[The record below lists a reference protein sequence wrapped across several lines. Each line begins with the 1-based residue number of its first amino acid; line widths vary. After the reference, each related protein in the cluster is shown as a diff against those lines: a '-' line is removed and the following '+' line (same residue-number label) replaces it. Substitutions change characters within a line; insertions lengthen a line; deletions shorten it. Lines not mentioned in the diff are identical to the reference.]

1 MRIFIVDDHRDVAEG
16 LADVL
21 RMHGHE
27 VEVAHNGEQAV
38 RIFKEQDFD
47 IAFMDV
53 MMPGMNGVESFLEIR
68 KIKPDAK
75 VVMMTGYSV
84 TQLLDQAIENGAY
97 GVLHKPVSMD
107 EVLNSVERVDSQ
119 GMVLVA
125 DDDPNFS
132 ANMVEVLKDKGY
144 RVQVARTGKQ
154 ALDTVLGGGIDILVL
169 DLQLP
174 VVSGLEVYMELQK
187 RGRALPTVCVTGY
200 SQDQADAIDQLSS
213 LSAGILTKPFNTNQL
228 LEVLGNIKPG
238 GAHAAPEAPA
248 IVQPQQDTFPSE
260 GFDDPGAAA
269 PAPPAAAPAS
279 SATVAPAIPA
289 SAPAASPSAAPSVA
303 TTEYGHGASS
313 QASSGRGR
321 IIAVDDDVDMVDGLA
336 EVLDAHGY
344 EVKTAND
351 QDGAIKTIQ
360 EYDAQVALL
369 DIRLGNS
376 NGLDLISRLK
386 EYRPNLYCIV
396 ITGNA
401 DKESAVTALRNGAYD
416 YMTKPLHPNE
426 LFSVIERCLD
436 KHRLEQRAD
445 AAFDA
450 LQIAKDAAESASM
463 SKSQFFATM
472 SRELRKPIT
481 AIMNSSGA
489 LIEEA
494 HGSLGAPQ
502 YMEHARN
509 IRNGSSHLLGIISY
523 ALDMAEAEAGRLTL
537 NESEV
542 DVNALVSTAAR
553 VVQQTHRAEHRKI
566 EVNVLEPAPKVWCD
580 QRQLKQ
586 IVMNLLSNAVKF
598 TGDDGQIS
606 LTMRWND
613 QGGLAIEVKDTGIGI
628 AKADIPKAMAQFGRV
643 DDQSVPRER
652 QGAGLGLPLVAA
664 MTKLHGGK
672 LMLES
677 QPGVGTTA
685 TVHLPAE
692 RIVSSRSAAE

>member
-27 VEVAHNGEQAV
+27 VEVAHNGEQAI

-107 EVLNSVERVDSQ
+107 EVLNSVERVQSH

-200 SQDQADAIDQLSS
+200 SHDQADAIDKLSS

-228 LEVLGNIKPG
+228 LEVLGNIVPD
-238 GAHAAPEAPA
+238 GAGAATDAP
-248 IVQPQQDTFPSE
+248 VMSEPQQDTFPTE
-260 GFDDPGAAA
+260 GLDDPVAAMPDAPAAPSPAQAQAPAPAA
-269 PAPPAAAPAS
+269 PAAPAHSAAPAES
-279 SATVAPAIPA
+279 
-289 SAPAASPSAAPSVA
+289 
-303 TTEYGHGASS
+303 TTEYGHGSSS
-313 QASSGRGR
+313 QSSSGRGR
-321 IIAVDDDVDMVDGLA
+321 LLAVDDDVDMVDGLA
-336 EVLDAHGY
+336 EVLEAHGY

-351 QDGAIKTIQ
+351 QDAAIRTIQ
-360 EYDAQVALL
+360 DYDAQVALL

-450 LQIAKDAAESASM
+450 LQVAKDQAELASK

-481 AIMNSSGA
+481 AIMNSSNA
-489 LIEEA
+489 LIEQA
-494 HGSLGAPQ
+494 HGELGAPQ

-523 ALDMAEAEAGRLTL
+523 AMDMAEAESGKLAL
-537 NESEV
+537 NETEV
-542 DVNALVSTAAR
+542 DINALVSTAVR

-566 EVNVLEPAPKVWCD
+566 GLDLPEPAPKVWGD

-598 TGDDGQIS
+598 TADDGEITLS
-606 LTMRWND
+606 MRWND
-613 QGGLAIEVKDTGIGI
+613 QGGLAIEVKDSGIGI
-628 AKADIPKAMAQFGRV
+628 AKEDIPKAMAQFGRV
-643 DDQSVPRER
+643 ENQSVPRER

-664 MTKLHGGK
+664 MTDLHGGR
-672 LMLES
+672 LTLES
-677 QPGVGTTA
+677 EPGVGTTA
-685 TVHLPAE
+685 VVHLPAE
-692 RIVSSRSAAE
+692 RIVNTRSAAE

>member
-107 EVLNSVERVDSQ
+107 EVLNSVERVQSH

-200 SQDQADAIDQLSS
+200 VQDQAEAIDQLSS
-213 LSAGILTKPFNTNQL
+213 LSAGILTKPFNTGQL
-228 LEVLGNIKPG
+228 LEVLEGIVPG
-238 GAHAAPEAPA
+238 GASGSPEAPA
-248 IVQPQQDTFPSE
+248 VVEPQQSHFPSD
-260 GFDDPGAAA
+260 GFDDPDVAAA
-269 PAPPAAAPAS
+269 PSTPAQTP
-279 SATVAPAIPA
+279 
-289 SAPAASPSAAPSVA
+289 APSEA
-303 TTEYGHGASS
+303 TTEYGHGSS
-313 QASSGRGR
+313 SNTSSGRGR

-336 EVLDAHGY
+336 EVLEAHGY

-351 QDGAIKTIQ
+351 QDAAIRLIQ

-450 LQIAKDAAESASM
+450 LQIAKDAAEGASM

-481 AIMNSSGA
+481 AIMNSSNA
-489 LIEEA
+489 MIEES
-494 HGSLGAPQ
+494 HGPLGAPQ
-502 YMEHARN
+502 YAEHARN

-537 NESEV
+537 NEAEV
-542 DVNALVSTAAR
+542 DINALVSTAAR
-553 VVQQTHRAEHRKI
+553 VVQQTHRAENRKI
-566 EVNVLEPAPKVWCD
+566 KLDLPDPEPKIWGD

-598 TGDDGQIS
+598 SSENDEIG
-606 LTMRWND
+606 LTMTWDD
-613 QGGLAIEVKDTGIGI
+613 QGGLAIEVKDAGVGI
-628 AKADIPKAMAQFGRV
+628 AKADLPKAMSQFGRV
-643 DDQSVPRER
+643 ENPDVPRER

-672 LMLES
+672 LSLES
-677 QPGVGTTA
+677 EPGVGTTA
-685 TVHLPAE
+685 IITLPAE
-692 RIVSSRSAAE
+692 RVVNARSAAE

>member
-27 VEVAHNGEQAV
+27 VEVAHNGEQAI

-107 EVLNSVERVDSQ
+107 EVLNSVERVSSQ

-125 DDDPNFS
+125 DDDPNFA

-200 SQDQADAIDQLSS
+200 SHDQADAIDKLSS

-228 LEVLGNIKPG
+228 LEVLGNIIPE
-238 GAHAAPEAPA
+238 GASASPDAPVVAA
-248 IVQPQQDTFPSE
+248 PQQDTFPSE
-260 GFDDPGAAA
+260 GFDDPGAA
-269 PAPPAAAPAS
+269 PA
-279 SATVAPAIPA
+279 PA
-289 SAPAASPSAAPSVA
+289 SAPAAPAAPPAASAPSAAPAES
-303 TTEYGHGASS
+303 TTEYGHGSSS
-313 QASSGRGR
+313 QDSSGRGR
-321 IIAVDDDVDMVDGLA
+321 LLAVDDDVDMVDGLA
-336 EVLDAHGY
+336 EVLEAHGY

-351 QDGAIKTIQ
+351 QEAAIRTIQ
-360 EYDAQVALL
+360 DYDAQVALL

-450 LQIAKDAAESASM
+450 LQIAKDAAESASK

-481 AIMNSSGA
+481 AIMNSSNA
-489 LIEEA
+489 LIEQA
-494 HGSLGAPQ
+494 HGELGAPQ

-523 ALDMAEAEAGRLTL
+523 ALDMAEAESGKLALS
-537 NESEV
+537 ESEV
-542 DVNALVSTAAR
+542 DINALVSTAVR

-566 EVNVLEPAPKVWCD
+566 GLDLPEPEPKVWGD

-598 TGDDGQIS
+598 TADDGEIKLS
-606 LTMRWND
+606 LRWND

-628 AKADIPKAMAQFGRV
+628 AKEDLPKAMAQFGRV
-643 DDQSVPRER
+643 ENQSVPRER

-664 MTKLHGGK
+664 MTELHGGR
-672 LMLES
+672 LTIES
-677 QPGVGTTA
+677 EPGVGTTA

-692 RIVSSRSAAE
+692 RIVNTRSAAE

>member
-27 VEVAHNGEQAV
+27 VEVAHNGEQAI

-107 EVLNSVERVDSQ
+107 EVLNSVERVQSQ

-125 DDDPNFS
+125 DDDPNFA
-132 ANMVEVLKDKGY
+132 ANMAEVLKDKGY

-200 SQDQADAIDQLSS
+200 SHEQADAIDKLSS

-228 LEVLGNIKPG
+228 LEVLGNIMPD
-238 GAHAAPEAPA
+238 AAAAVSDAPVMSA
-248 IVQPQQDTFPSE
+248 PQQDTFPSE
-260 GFDDPGAAA
+260 GLDDPGAAPSMSDA
-269 PAPPAAAPAS
+269 PAPSPAAAPS
-279 SATVAPAIPA
+279 PA
-289 SAPAASPSAAPSVA
+289 PSAA
-303 TTEYGHGASS
+303 TTEYGHGSSS
-313 QASSGRGR
+313 QSSSGRGR
-321 IIAVDDDVDMVDGLA
+321 LLAVDDDVDMVDGLA
-336 EVLDAHGY
+336 EVLEAHGY

-351 QDGAIKTIQ
+351 QDAAIRTIQ
-360 EYDAQVALL
+360 DYDAQVALL
-369 DIRLGNS
+369 DIRLGNT

-450 LQIAKDAAESASM
+450 LQIAKDAAETASK

-481 AIMNSSGA
+481 AIMNSSNA
-489 LIEEA
+489 LIEQA
-494 HGSLGAPQ
+494 HGELGAPQ
-502 YMEHARN
+502 YMDHARN

-523 ALDMAEAEAGRLTL
+523 ALDMAEAESGKLAL
-537 NESEV
+537 NETEV
-542 DVNALVSTAAR
+542 DISALVSTAVR

-566 EVNVLEPAPKVWCD
+566 GLDLPEPAPKVWGD

-598 TGDDGQIS
+598 TGDDGQIHVS
-606 LTMRWND
+606 LRWND

-628 AKADIPKAMAQFGRV
+628 AKEDLPKAMAQFGRV
-643 DDQSVPRER
+643 ENQSVPRER

-664 MTKLHGGK
+664 MTELHGGR
-672 LMLES
+672 LTLES

-685 TVHLPAE
+685 VVHLPAE
-692 RIVSSRSAAE
+692 RIVNTRSAAE

>member
-107 EVLNSVERVDSQ
+107 EVLNSVERVQSH

-154 ALDTVLGGGIDILVL
+154 ALDTVLAGGIDILVL

-200 SQDQADAIDQLSS
+200 SHDQADAIDKLSS

-228 LEVLGNIKPG
+228 LEVLENIVPG
-238 GAHAAPEAPA
+238 STSAVPDAPVLAQPTEDSFPA
-248 IVQPQQDTFPSE
+248 E
-260 GFDDPGAAA
+260 GFDDPAADMAPAPAKAPAAAA
-269 PAPPAAAPAS
+269 PAQSPA
-279 SATVAPAIPA
+279 
-289 SAPAASPSAAPSVA
+289 PSAAS
-303 TTEYGHGASS
+303 TEYGHGSSSAS
-313 QASSGRGR
+313 SSGRGR
-321 IIAVDDDVDMVDGLA
+321 ILAVDDDVDMVDGLA
-336 EVLDAHGY
+336 EVLEAHGY

-351 QDGAIKTIQ
+351 QDAAIRTIQ
-360 EYDAQVALL
+360 DYDAQVALL

-450 LQIAKDAAESASM
+450 LQIAKDAAESASK

-481 AIMNSSGA
+481 AIMNSSNA
-489 LIEEA
+489 LIEQA
-494 HGSLGAPQ
+494 HGALGAPQ
-502 YMEHARN
+502 YMDHARN

-537 NESEV
+537 NEAEV
-542 DVNALVSTAAR
+542 DINALISTAVR
-553 VVQQTHRAEHRKI
+553 VVQQTHRAENRKI
-566 EVNVLEPAPKVWCD
+566 TVDLPEPAPKVWGD

-598 TGDDGQIS
+598 TADDGDIRIG
-606 LTMRWND
+606 MRWND
-613 QGGLAIEVKDTGIGI
+613 QGGLAIEVKDTGVGI
-628 AKADIPKAMAQFGRV
+628 AKADLPKAMSQFGRV
-643 DDQSVPRER
+643 ENPDVPRER

-664 MTKLHGGK
+664 MTDLHGGR
-672 LMLES
+672 LTLES
-677 QPGVGTTA
+677 EPGVGTTA
-685 TVHLPAE
+685 VVHLPAE
-692 RIVSSRSAAE
+692 RIVNSRSAAE

>member
-107 EVLNSVERVDSQ
+107 EVLNSVERVQSH

-200 SQDQADAIDQLSS
+200 VQDQAEAIDQLSS
-213 LSAGILTKPFNTNQL
+213 LSAGILTKPFNTGQL
-228 LEVLGNIKPG
+228 LEVLEGLLPG
-238 GAHAAPEAPA
+238 GASGSPDAPA
-248 IVQPQQDTFPSE
+248 VVEPQQSHFPSD
-260 GFDDPGAAA
+260 GFDA
-269 PAPPAAAPAS
+269 PVTDEPQPSPTS
-279 SATVAPAIPA
+279 EPS
-289 SAPAASPSAAPSVA
+289 ASPSASPSAA
-303 TTEYGHGASS
+303 TTEYGHGSS
-313 QASSGRGR
+313 SKTSSGRGR

-351 QDGAIKTIQ
+351 QDAAIRLIKD
-360 EYDAQVALL
+360 YDAQVALL

-450 LQIAKDAAESASM
+450 LQIAKDAAEGASM

-481 AIMNSSGA
+481 AIMNSSNA
-489 LIEEA
+489 MIEEA
-494 HGSLGAPQ
+494 HGPLGAPQ
-502 YMEHARN
+502 YAEHARN

-537 NESEV
+537 NEAEV
-542 DVNALVSTAAR
+542 DINALVSTAVR

-566 EVNVLEPAPKVWCD
+566 NLDLPDPAPKIWGD

-598 TGDDGQIS
+598 SGEGDDITV
-606 LTMRWND
+606 TMKWDD
-613 QGGLAIEVKDTGIGI
+613 QGGLAIEVKDAGIGI
-628 AKADIPKAMAQFGRV
+628 AKADLPKAMSQFGRV
-643 DDQSVPRER
+643 ENPDVPRER

-664 MTKLHGGK
+664 MTQLHGGK
-672 LMLES
+672 LSLES
-677 QPGVGTTA
+677 EPGVGTTA
-685 TVHLPAE
+685 IITLPAE
-692 RIVSSRSAAE
+692 RVVNARSAAE

>member
-1 MRIFIVDDHRDVAEG
+1 M
-16 LADVL
+16 
-21 RMHGHE
+21 
-27 VEVAHNGEQAV
+27 
-38 RIFKEQDFD
+38 
-47 IAFMDV
+47 
-53 MMPGMNGVESFLEIR
+53 
-68 KIKPDAK
+68 
-75 VVMMTGYSV
+75 
-84 TQLLDQAIENGAY
+84 
-97 GVLHKPVSMD
+97 
-107 EVLNSVERVDSQ
+107 NSVERVQSH

-200 SQDQADAIDQLSS
+200 SQDQAEAIDQLSS

-228 LEVLGNIKPG
+228 LEVLGNIVPPG
-238 GAHAAPEAPA
+238 GA
-248 IVQPQQDTFPSE
+248 
-260 GFDDPGAAA
+260 
-269 PAPPAAAPAS
+269 
-279 SATVAPAIPA
+279 
-289 SAPAASPSAAPSVA
+289 SAAPDAPVVVRAAAGHLPVRGLRRSRRRRTGPGRHRRHPHRYPGATRRRLRRV
-303 TTEYGHGASS
+303 TTEYGHGSSS
-313 QASSGRGR
+313 QAASGRGR

-336 EVLDAHGY
+336 EVLEAHGY

-351 QDGAIKTIQ
+351 QDAAIKTIQ

-450 LQIAKDAAESASM
+450 LQIAKDAAENASM

-481 AIMNSSGA
+481 AIMNSSNA

-494 HGSLGAPQ
+494 HGALGAPQ
-502 YMEHARN
+502 YMPSTPATSATAAAICWASSAMPWTWPRRSRGGWRSTSRGRHQRAGLHRRAR
-509 IRNGSSHLLGIISY
+509 RPADPSRRAPQDPARPAGSGADRLGRS
-523 ALDMAEAEAGRLTL
+523 ASAEADR
-537 NESEV
+537 
-542 DVNALVSTAAR
+542 
-553 VVQQTHRAEHRKI
+553 H
-566 EVNVLEPAPKVWCD
+566 EPAVE
-580 QRQLKQ
+580 R
-586 IVMNLLSNAVKF
+586 
-598 TGDDGQIS
+598 G
-606 LTMRWND
+606 
-613 QGGLAIEVKDTGIGI
+613 EVH
-628 AKADIPKAMAQFGRV
+628 R
-643 DDQSVPRER
+643 R
-652 QGAGLGLPLVAA
+652 
-664 MTKLHGGK
+664 
-672 LMLES
+672 
-677 QPGVGTTA
+677 
-685 TVHLPAE
+685 
-692 RIVSSRSAAE
+692 

>member
-107 EVLNSVERVDSQ
+107 EVLNSVERVQSH

-200 SQDQADAIDQLSS
+200 VQDQAEAIDQLSS
-213 LSAGILTKPFNTNQL
+213 LSAGILTKPFNTGQL
-228 LEVLGNIKPG
+228 LEVLEGIMPG
-238 GAHAAPEAPA
+238 GASGSPDAPA
-248 IVQPQQDTFPSE
+248 MVEPQQSHFPSD
-260 GFDDPGAAA
+260 GFDDPVTDSAQPSPA
-269 PAPPAAAPAS
+269 PAPAPS
-279 SATVAPAIPA
+279 V
-289 SAPAASPSAAPSVA
+289 SPSAT
-303 TTEYGHGASS
+303 TTEYGHGSS
-313 QASSGRGR
+313 SNTSTGRGR

-351 QDGAIKTIQ
+351 QDAAIKLIQ

-450 LQIAKDAAESASM
+450 LQIAKDAAEGASM

-481 AIMNSSGA
+481 AIMNSSNA
-489 LIEEA
+489 MIEET
-494 HGSLGAPQ
+494 HGPLGAPQ
-502 YMEHARN
+502 YSEHARN

-537 NESEV
+537 NESEI
-542 DVNALVSTAAR
+542 DINALVSTAVR

-566 EVNVLEPAPKVWCD
+566 KLDLPDPAPKIWGD

-586 IVMNLLSNAVKF
+586 IAMNLLSNAVKF
-598 TGDDGQIS
+598 SGDDDEITVHMS
-606 LTMRWND
+606 WDD

-628 AKADIPKAMAQFGRV
+628 AKADLPKAMSQFGRV
-643 DDQSVPRER
+643 ENPDVPRER

-664 MTKLHGGK
+664 MTQLHGGK
-672 LMLES
+672 LSLES
-677 QPGVGTTA
+677 EPGVGTTA
-685 TVHLPAE
+685 IITLPAE
-692 RIVSSRSAAE
+692 RVVNARSAAE

>member
-27 VEVAHNGEQAV
+27 VEIAHNGEQAV

-97 GVLHKPVSMD
+97 GVLYKPVSMD
-107 EVLNSVERVDSQ
+107 EVLNSVERVQSH

-200 SQDQADAIDQLSS
+200 VHDQAEAIDQLSS
-213 LSAGILTKPFNTNQL
+213 LSAGILTKPFNTGQL
-228 LEVLGNIKPG
+228 LQVLEDIMPG
-238 GAHAAPEAPA
+238 GAGAAPDAP
-248 IVQPQQDTFPSE
+248 VMVEPRQSTFPAE
-260 GFDDPGAAA
+260 GFDDPGTAEPAPAGA
-269 PAPPAAAPAS
+269 PAPAYAPAT
-279 SATVAPAIPA
+279 AQTPT
-289 SAPAASPSAAPSVA
+289 SAPSAK
-303 TTEYGHGASS
+303 TTEYGHGSS
-313 QASSGRGR
+313 SKTSSGRGR

-351 QDGAIKTIQ
+351 QDGAIKIIQ
-360 EYDAQVALL
+360 DFDAQVALL

-450 LQIAKDAAESASM
+450 LQIAKDAAEGASM

-481 AIMNSSGA
+481 AIMNSSNA
-489 LIEEA
+489 MIEES
-494 HGSLGAPQ
+494 HGPLGAPQ
-502 YMEHARN
+502 YTEHARN

-523 ALDMAEAEAGRLTL
+523 ALDMAEAEAGRLAL
-537 NESEV
+537 NESEI
-542 DVNALVSTAAR
+542 DINALVSTAMR

-566 EVNVLEPAPKVWCD
+566 QIDMPEPAPKVWGD

-598 TGDDGQIS
+598 TPEDGEIK
-606 LTMRWND
+606 LTMGWDD
-613 QGGLAIEVKDTGIGI
+613 QGGLAIEVRDTGIGM

-643 DDQSVPRER
+643 EGQSVPRER

-664 MTKLHGGK
+664 MTELHDGK
-672 LMLES
+672 LSLQSE
-677 QPGVGTTA
+677 PGVGTTA
-685 TVHLPAE
+685 IITLPAE
-692 RIVSSRSAAE
+692 RIVSARSAAE

>member
-27 VEVAHNGEQAV
+27 VEVAHNGEQAI

-107 EVLNSVERVDSQ
+107 EVLNSVERVESH

-132 ANMVEVLKDKGY
+132 ANMAEVLKDKGY

-200 SQDQADAIDQLSS
+200 SHEQADAIDKLSS

-228 LEVLGNIKPG
+228 LEVLGNIVPD
-238 GAHAAPEAPA
+238 GAGAATDAPVMSEPQQDTFPTEGLDDPAEAAPEAPA
-248 IVQPQQDTFPSE
+248 APAPA
-260 GFDDPGAAA
+260 PAAPAA
-269 PAPPAAAPAS
+269 PAPAP
-279 SATVAPAIPA
+279 SA
-289 SAPAASPSAAPSVA
+289 APAAS
-303 TTEYGHGASS
+303 TTEYGHGSSS
-313 QASSGRGR
+313 QSSSGRGR
-321 IIAVDDDVDMVDGLA
+321 LLAVDDDVDMVDGLA
-336 EVLDAHGY
+336 EVLEAHGY

-351 QDGAIKTIQ
+351 QDAAIRTIQ
-360 EYDAQVALL
+360 DYDAQVALL

-386 EYRPNLYCIV
+386 EFRPNLYCIV

-450 LQIAKDAAESASM
+450 LQVAKDQAELASK

-481 AIMNSSGA
+481 AIMNSSNA
-489 LIEEA
+489 LIEQA
-494 HGSLGAPQ
+494 HGQLGAPQ

-523 ALDMAEAEAGRLTL
+523 ALDMAEAESGKLAL
-537 NESEV
+537 NEAEV
-542 DVNALVSTAAR
+542 DINALVSTAVR

-566 EVNVLEPAPKVWCD
+566 GLDLPDPAPKVWGD

-598 TGDDGQIS
+598 TADDGEIKVS
-606 LTMRWND
+606 MRWND

-628 AKADIPKAMAQFGRV
+628 AKEDIPKAMAQFGRV
-643 DDQSVPRER
+643 ENQSVPRER

-664 MTKLHGGK
+664 MTDLHGGR
-672 LMLES
+672 LTLES
-677 QPGVGTTA
+677 EPGVGTTA
-685 TVHLPAE
+685 VVHLPAE
-692 RIVSSRSAAE
+692 RIVNTRSAAE

>member
-27 VEVAHNGEQAV
+27 VEVAHNGEQAI

-107 EVLNSVERVDSQ
+107 EVLNSVERVQSH

-200 SQDQADAIDQLSS
+200 SHDQADAIDKLSS

-228 LEVLGNIKPG
+228 LEVLGNIMPDG
-238 GAHAAPEAPA
+238 GAVATDAPVMTQPPQESFPTDGLDDPAAAMPEAPA
-248 IVQPQQDTFPSE
+248 AQAPASPAA
-260 GFDDPGAAA
+260 PAAPAA
-269 PAPPAAAPAS
+269 PAP
-279 SATVAPAIPA
+279 SA
-289 SAPAASPSAAPSVA
+289 APAAS
-303 TTEYGHGASS
+303 TTEYGHGSSS
-313 QASSGRGR
+313 QRSSDSERGR
-321 IIAVDDDVDMVDGLA
+321 LLAVDDDVDMVDGLA
-336 EVLDAHGY
+336 EVLEAHGY

-351 QDGAIKTIQ
+351 QEAAIRTIQ
-360 EYDAQVALL
+360 DYDAQVALL

-450 LQIAKDAAESASM
+450 LQIAKDAAETASK

-481 AIMNSSGA
+481 AIMNSSNA
-489 LIEEA
+489 LIEQA
-494 HGSLGAPQ
+494 HGQLGAPQ
-502 YMEHARN
+502 YVEHARN

-523 ALDMAEAEAGRLTL
+523 AMDMAEAESGKLAL
-537 NESEV
+537 NETEV
-542 DVNALVSTAAR
+542 DINALVSTAVR

-566 EVNVLEPAPKVWCD
+566 GLDLPEPAPKVWGD

-598 TGDDGQIS
+598 TADDGEIS
-606 LTMRWND
+606 LGLRWND

-628 AKADIPKAMAQFGRV
+628 AKEDLPTAMAQFGRV
-643 DDQSVPRER
+643 DNQSVPRER

-664 MTKLHGGK
+664 MTDLHGGR
-672 LMLES
+672 LTMES
-677 QPGVGTTA
+677 EPGVGTTA
-685 TVHLPAE
+685 VVHLPAE
-692 RIVSSRSAAE
+692 RIVNTRSAAE

>member
-27 VEVAHNGEQAV
+27 VEVAHNGEQAI

-107 EVLNSVERVDSQ
+107 EVLNSVERVQSQ

-125 DDDPNFS
+125 DDDPNFA
-132 ANMVEVLKDKGY
+132 ANMAEVLKDKGY

-200 SQDQADAIDQLSS
+200 SHEQADAIDKLSS

-228 LEVLGNIKPG
+228 LEVLGNIVPD
-238 GAHAAPEAPA
+238 GASGSPDAPVMAE
-248 IVQPQQDTFPSE
+248 PQQDTFPSE
-260 GFDDPGAAA
+260 GLDDPGAAPAAADA
-269 PAPPAAAPAS
+269 PAPAAAPAPAP
-279 SATVAPAIPA
+279 SA
-289 SAPAASPSAAPSVA
+289 APAAS
-303 TTEYGHGASS
+303 TTEYGHGSSS
-313 QASSGRGR
+313 QSSSGRGR
-321 IIAVDDDVDMVDGLA
+321 LLAVDDDVDMVDGLA
-336 EVLDAHGY
+336 EVLEAHGY

-351 QDGAIKTIQ
+351 QDAAIQTIQ
-360 EYDAQVALL
+360 ENDAQVALL
-369 DIRLGNS
+369 DIRLGNT

-450 LQIAKDAAESASM
+450 LQIAKDAAESASQ

-481 AIMNSSGA
+481 AIMNSSNA
-489 LIEEA
+489 LIEQA
-494 HGSLGAPQ
+494 HGELGAPQ

-523 ALDMAEAEAGRLTL
+523 AMDMAEAESGRLAL
-537 NESEV
+537 NETEV
-542 DVNALVSTAAR
+542 DINALVSTAVR

-566 EVNVLEPAPKVWCD
+566 GLDLPEPEPKVWGD

-598 TGDDGQIS
+598 TADDGEIKLS
-606 LTMRWND
+606 LRWND

-628 AKADIPKAMAQFGRV
+628 AKEDLPKAMAQFGRV
-643 DDQSVPRER
+643 ENQSVPRER

-664 MTKLHGGK
+664 MTELHGGR
-672 LMLES
+672 LTLES
-677 QPGVGTTA
+677 HPGVGTTA

-692 RIVSSRSAAE
+692 RIVNTRSAAE